1 MSAANKWSRAG
12 RGSVQKWDHI
22 RSKIWYRS
30 RTALI
35 STGIPRAGNEKI
47 VAFCHIPGMSKEK
60 RHGCELFLLPPT
72 NLSPEGKDCCR
83 SGRSEEHTSEL
94 QSLMRISYAVFCLK
108 KQKKHNRLTK
118 STQLTTN
125 KTQH

>member
-60 RHGCELFLLPPT
+60 RHGCDLFVLPPT
-72 NLSPEGKDCCR
+72 NISPEGKECCR
-83 SGRSEEHTSEL
+83 TGKPRRPRGGGGAIYRTNHGSTG
-94 QSLMRISYAVFCLK
+94 
-108 KQKKHNRLTK
+108 TK
-118 STQLTTN
+118 P
-125 KTQH
+125 